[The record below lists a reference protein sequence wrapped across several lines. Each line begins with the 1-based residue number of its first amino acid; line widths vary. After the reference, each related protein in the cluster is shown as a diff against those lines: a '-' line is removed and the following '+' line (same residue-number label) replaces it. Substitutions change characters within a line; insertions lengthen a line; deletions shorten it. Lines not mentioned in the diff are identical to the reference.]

1 MGRSIVVA
9 RVLGMWVLGE
19 IDGYKRGKGD
29 KEQGE
34 SQNIEG
40 SLVFLCSTPMGLKEK
55 LHSLRADGH
64 FREGTQL

>member
-9 RVLGMWVLGE
+9 RVLGMWE

-34 SQNIEG
+34 SQSSEG